1 MSKAQE
7 TFGIQFS
14 LTFSGQIF
22 NFCDFKNI
30 ALVSLSVGQ
39 GAKAK
44 VNWAI
49 IFAYSPTQCSLFMD
63 SSIFCL
69 DFLRDPR

>member
-7 TFGIQFS
+7 TYGIQFS
-14 LTFSGQIF
+14 LTFSGHIF
-22 NFCDFKNI
+22 NFRAFKNI

-44 VNWAI
+44 VNLDI
-49 IFAYSPTQCSLFMD
+49 VFAYSPTQCSLFMD
-63 SSIFCL
+63 SSTFHL